1 MAASPSR
8 TLQLKYLGDASQL
21 SKTTKNAKSDISSF
35 ADRVKGVGKKVAAG
49 FAVIGGA
56 AVVMGKT
63 LFDAF
68 ETANTANARIEN
80 LVGQLGNFD
89 GAIGDVT
96 QRLIDQA
103 EATAELTG
111 VDRNLIKESQGIL
124 LTFGNINKTAGDA
137 GSTFDRAT
145 QAAVDL
151 AAAGFGSVD
160 SAANQLGKALEDPIR
175 GLGSLREVGV
185 TFTAEQEELI
195 KSLAESNDVLGAQDL
210 LLKAVEGQV
219 GGTAEATANSSDII
233 RQKFGLLL
241 ERIAGPDGLGPAFE
255 FLADKAI
262 EFVDKFGDWWEENGD
277 DVIQGFKDF
286 ATNVRDTW
294 TAFKEFLGELRT
306 ALDQRGV
313 LTRLQGRFDRLK
325 TQFDLTKSAFLTMID
340 TIAGPDTRAKAE
352 SVAGIIDI
360 AIKPFEAWLILI
372 EKLLKG
378 FELLFEFIDRY
389 KQNQTLLDLAPA
401 PFPDA
406 VPGGDGFSFDRG
418 NASGYDAGNVN
429 LSRMTGGAGGGI
441 TINVEGAIDREG
453 TARTVER
460 VLTDASRRTGGGFF

>member
-21 SKTTKNAKSDISSF
+21 SKTTKNAKADISSF
-35 ADRVKGVGKKVAAG
+35 GDRVKGVGKKVAAG

-56 AVVMGKT
+56 AIAMGKT

-68 ETANTANARIEN
+68 ETAQTANARIEN
-80 LVGQLGNFD
+80 LVGQLGNFEGSID
-89 GAIGDVT
+89 DVT
-96 QRLIDQA
+96 QRLIAQA

-195 KSLAESNDVLGAQDL
+195 KSLAESNDILGAQDL

-241 ERIAGPDGLGPAFE
+241 ERIAGPEGLGPAFE

-262 EFVDKFGDWWEENGD
+262 EFVDKFGVWWDENGD
-277 DVIQGFKDF
+277 DIVQSFKDF
-286 ATNVRDTW
+286 AGAAKDSFESFR
-294 TAFKEFLGELRT
+294 EFTGDVSDELRES
-306 ALDQRGV
+306 GV
-313 LTRLQGRFDRLK
+313 YARLQMKWNDIK
-325 TQFDLTKSAFLTMID
+325 IQFDDTKEAFGSLID
-340 TIAGPDTRAKAE
+340 TLTGDTTEQKAE
-352 SVAGIIDI
+352 TFAEIVGIM
-360 AIKPFEAWLILI
+360 IKPFEMWLELIGYVIRRLEDVFTIAEKVI
-372 EKLLKG
+372 EKFREIRENRPLNDLG
-378 FELLFEFIDRY
+378 F
-389 KQNQTLLDLAPA
+389 APPGSPTPI
-401 PFPDA
+401 PFDPGRSTPVPD
-406 VPGGDGFSFDRG
+406 FS
-418 NASGYDAGNVN
+418 SGAGQRRTGNV
-429 LSRMTGGAGGGI
+429 I
-441 TINVEGAIDREG
+441 INVEGAIDREG

-460 VLTDASRRTGGGFF
+460 VLTDAARRTGGGLF